1 MKNSSIP
8 IILFA
13 LLLQISAMAQD
24 TRQVVTDLNTL
35 SAGFKTPD
43 SSFGPSVLWG
53 WDGPMTKEVI
63 IRDLDRFKSLNI
75 RSVNI
80 EAGYDLPEQ
89 YLSEG
94 YFELIKFAVEQAKER
109 GMVIWMIDESKY
121 PSGFAGGKFSKER
134 PDLRMQGLDIYKKI
148 DLVSGET
155 YSAEIP
161 PAVMSAIAVN
171 KESGQSR
178 LLKIENAKLNWTAPE
193 GNWQI
198 LQVRHKFRTSVTR
211 AGNNPTHGKDTLN
224 SLCDYL
230 NPVAVHQF
238 IEFTHE
244 QYKKHIGKEFGKTF
258 LGFRGDEPDYGFMP
272 WTPALPEEFMM
283 KKGYDVRPWVS
294 AFFVKNPT
302 DSMLR
307 VKADYW
313 DVWSDMFGENFFKVQ
328 ADWCAANQLSYMVH
342 LNHEDKMM
350 ALAQSSGDFFENLRH
365 VQIPG
370 IDAIWNQIWPG
381 TIADFPKYAS
391 SVAHV
396 YGKRKAMSESFA
408 AYRTPPTVD
417 QAKWVT
423 DQQFARGINLFEW
436 MYWPAST
443 RSDGTPKGWFGDAKF
458 PQVALYTNRVSYL
471 LSNGKP
477 AANIAVY
484 YPTESEW
491 LGDQKAD
498 SSALEL
504 CRMLLGN
511 QHDFDF
517 IDDYAITKVLAQ
529 KGNGLQNLS
538 GQIYQTILIPS
549 VTAMPK
555 AVLDKLKEFVAGGGK
570 VIFTSKKPSFIVE
583 QSFRNAG
590 ENYDFNWAISETV
603 KQLFQYLP
611 IPDFKLA
618 KSFPAIKYNHRKF
631 TDGDLYFIFNE
642 GDTAVETD
650 VTLSGEGKTHSWD
663 PISGQSHDIEQIGQV
678 ENLVKLKLSIKPWET
693 KIIVISNQKTIKQK
707 Q

>member
-1 MKNSSIP
+1 MIKLYAMNYKSI
-8 IILFA
+8 LTFT
-13 LLLQISAMAQD
+13 LSCFLLQLSTLAQNAC
-24 TRQVVTDLNTL
+24 QPITDLKAL

-43 SSFGPSVLWG
+43 ASFGPSILWG
-53 WDGPMTKEVI
+53 WEGLVSKEVI
-63 IRDLDRFKSLNI
+63 IHDLDQFKALNI

-80 EAGYDLPEQ
+80 EAGYGLPAP

-94 YFELIKFAVEQAKER
+94 YFELIKFAVEQAKRR

-134 PDLRMQGLDIYKKI
+134 PDLRMQGLDIYKRI
-148 DLVSGET
+148 DLASGEM

-161 PAVMSAIAVN
+161 PAVLSAIAVN
-171 KESGQSR
+171 KENGQSR
-178 LLKIENAKLNWTAPE
+178 LLKIDHSKLNWTASE

-198 LQVRHKFRTSVTR
+198 LLVRHKFRTSVTR

-230 NPVAVHQF
+230 NPAAVKQF

-244 QYKKHIGKEFGKTF
+244 QYKKHIGSEFGKTF
-258 LGFRGDEPDYGFMP
+258 LGFRGDEPDYGFVP
-272 WTPALPEEFMM
+272 WTPALPEEFLR
-283 KKGYDVRPWVS
+283 KKGYDVRPWVA
-294 AFFVKNPT
+294 AFLVKNPT

-307 VKADYW
+307 VKADFW

-350 ALAQSSGDFFENLRH
+350 ALAQSGGDFFEDLRH

-396 YGKRKAMSESFA
+396 YGRQKAMSESFA
-408 AYRTPPTVD
+408 AYKTAPTAD

-423 DQQFARGINLFEW
+423 DHQFVRGINLFEW
-436 MYWPAST
+436 MYWPSST
-443 RSDGTPKGWFGDAKF
+443 RGDGAPKGWFGDAKF
-458 PQVALYTNRVSYL
+458 PQVAQYSNRVSYL

-477 AANIAVY
+477 AASIAVY
-484 YPTESEW
+484 YPTDSEW

-504 CRMLLGN
+504 CRMLLEN
-511 QHDFDF
+511 QRDFDF
-517 IDDYAITKVLAQ
+517 VDDNAITNVLAP
-529 KGNGLQNLS
+529 KGSGLQNLS
-538 GQIYQTILIPS
+538 GQIYHAILIPS

-555 AVLDKLKEFVAGGGK
+555 AVLDKLKRFAVSGGK
-570 VIFTSKKPSFIVE
+570 VVFTKKPSLIVE
-583 QSFRNAG
+583 QTFRNAG
-590 ENYDFNWAISETV
+590 SDYDFSWAISETG
-603 KQLFQYLP
+603 KQVFQYLP
-611 IPDFKLA
+611 QPDFILEKTT
-618 KSFPAIKYNHRKF
+618 PEIKYNHRSF
-631 TDGDLYFIFNE
+631 TDGELYFVFNE
-642 GDTAVETD
+642 GNTVVESD
-650 VTLSGEGKTHSWD
+650 VTLSGKGKVQLWNA
-663 PISGQSHDIEQIGQV
+663 ISGEIKTIEQTKSTGQFV
-678 ENLVKLKLSIKPWET
+678 RVHLNIAPWET
-693 KIIVISNQKTIKQK
+693 KIIVISN
-707 Q
+707 

>member
-1 MKNSSIP
+1 MRNS
-8 IILFA
+8 LFVLIA
-13 LLLQISAMAQD
+13 LLVQLSAPAQND
-24 TRQVVTDLNTL
+24 RQVVPDLKTL
-35 SAGFKTPD
+35 AAGFKTPD
-43 SSFGPSVLWG
+43 ASFGPSILWG
-53 WDGPMTKEVI
+53 WEGSVSKEVI
-63 IRDLDRFKSLNI
+63 IHDLDQFKALNI

-80 EAGYDLPEQ
+80 EAGYGLPAP
-89 YLSEG
+89 YLSDG
-94 YFELIKFAVEQAKER
+94 YFDLIKIAVDEAKKR

-134 PDLRMQGLDIYKKI
+134 PELRMQGLDIFKRI

-155 YSAEIP
+155 YSGEIP
-161 PAVMSAIAVN
+161 PAVLSAIAVN
-171 KESGQSR
+171 KQNGQSR
-178 LLKIENAKLNWTAPE
+178 LLKIQQTKLNWTAPE

-198 LQVRHKFRTSVTR
+198 LLVRHKFRTSVTR

-230 NPVAVHQF
+230 NPAAVKQF

-244 QYKKHIGKEFGKTF
+244 QYKKHIGSEFGKTF
-258 LGFRGDEPDYGFMP
+258 LGFRGDEPDYGFVP
-272 WTPALPEEFMM
+272 WTPALPDEFMK
-283 KKGYDVRPWVS
+283 KKGYDVRPWVA
-294 AFFVKNPT
+294 AFLVKNPT
-302 DSMLR
+302 DSMLH

-313 DVWSDMFGENFFKVQ
+313 DVWSKLFGENFFKVQ
-328 ADWCAANQLSYMVH
+328 ADWCAANGISYMVH

-350 ALAQSSGDFFENLRH
+350 ALAQSGGDFFETLRH

-396 YGKRKAMSESFA
+396 YGHQKAMSESFA
-408 AYRTPPTVD
+408 AYKPAPNID

-423 DQQFARGINLFEW
+423 DHQFARGINLFEW

-443 RSDGTPKGWFGDAKF
+443 QGDGAPKGWFGEPKF
-458 PQVALYTNRVSYL
+458 PQVAQYTNRVSYL

-484 YPTESEW
+484 YPTDSEW

-504 CRMLLGN
+504 CRTLLEN
-511 QHDFDF
+511 QRDFDF
-517 IDDYAITKVLAQ
+517 VDDYAITQVLEP
-529 KGNGLQNLS
+529 KGNGLNNLS

-555 AVLDKLKEFVAGGGK
+555 AALDKLKKFAASGGK
-570 VIFTSKKPSFIVE
+570 VIFTGKKPSLIVE
-583 QSFRNAG
+583 KTFRNAG
-590 ENYDFNWAISETV
+590 NTYDFSWAISESGN
-603 KQLFQYLP
+603 QAFQHLP
-611 IPDFKLA
+611 KPDFKLEIP
-618 KSFPAIKYNHRKF
+618 SSEIKYNHRKF
-631 TDGDLYFIFNE
+631 TDGDLYFVFNE
-642 GDTAVETD
+642 GETAVETGII
-650 VTLSGEGKTHSWD
+650 LSGEGKAQLWNA
-663 PISGQSHDIEQIGQV
+663 ISGEIKGIEQAKSKGKSV
-678 ENLVKLKLSIKPWET
+678 LFHLSIAPWET
-693 KIIVISNQKTIKQK
+693 KIIVIKK
-707 Q
+707 